1 MIQQAQESQ
10 NTMLDTD
17 DLYFFHLKGST
28 STTIFF
34 FKFMIELSSF

>member
-34 FKFMIELSSF
+34 F